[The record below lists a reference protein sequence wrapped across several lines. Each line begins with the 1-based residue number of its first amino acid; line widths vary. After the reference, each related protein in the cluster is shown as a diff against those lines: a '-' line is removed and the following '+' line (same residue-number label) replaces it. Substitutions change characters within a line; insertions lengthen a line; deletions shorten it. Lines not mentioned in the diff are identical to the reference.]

1 MQISS
6 ISALLGGSL
15 FVFLMFWV
23 FYFYLFHIQKNLCLI
38 QIKSLIF
45 SGILVF
51 FRFFMPLEF
60 SASKNILSRNILP
73 TVHQILELQIGKL
86 SFPHLLIGISLGG
99 SIILFLQYIVNLLKW
114 RKLCKYAKP
123 LSTENVIN
131 TVREIEQKKKKQIHI
146 RVLESKLV
154 TEPILTGIFHPK
166 VILPYNF
173 IESDLRYILSHEIEH
188 YLKRDLLLKFFIEIG
203 RILFWWNP
211 FFYFLKNKIIQSLEF
226 QADLETVKTFTEE
239 EKLLYLECLLS
250 SARKKQR
257 KVTWGLAFREGNAS
271 IIKKRVFLILEE
283 KYIKRRSNICYFL
296 LPLIVFSLSFCFV
309 VEPYYITEE
318 QEQESFSLDDNIN
331 IKKYNDYYEI
341 IIDGE
346 SIGKV
351 ENIPNEFSDIP
362 VVE

>member
-1 MQISS
+1 MEISS

-51 FRFFMPLEF
+51 FRFFIPLEF
-60 SASKNILSRNILP
+60 SSSKNILSRNVLP
-73 TVHQILELQIGKL
+73 MIHQILEVQIGGL
-86 SFPHLLIGISLGG
+86 SILHLLTGISLGG
-99 SIILFLQYIVNLLKW
+99 SIVLFLQYIVHLLKW
-114 RKLCKYAKP
+114 KKVCKYAKP
-123 LSTENVIN
+123 LNTEHVIN
-131 TVREIEQKKKKQIHI
+131 AVREIEQKQKKRIPI
-146 RVLESKLV
+146 RVLESKFV

-173 IESDLRYILSHEIEH
+173 IETDLRYILSHEVEH

-203 RILFWWNP
+203 RMLFWWNP
-211 FFYFLKNKIIQSLEF
+211 IFYFLKKKIIQSLEF

-239 EKLLYLECLLS
+239 EKFLYLECLLS
-250 SARKKQR
+250 SARKKRR
-257 KVTWGLAFREGNAS
+257 KMTLGLAFREGSSS
-271 IIKKRVFLILEE
+271 IIKKRVSLILEE
-283 KYIKRRSNICYFL
+283 KYIKKRSNIFYFFI
-296 LPLIVFSLSFCFV
+296 PLIMFSLSFCFV

-318 QEQESFSLDDNIN
+318 QKQESFSLDDNVN

-341 IIDGE
+341 IVDGE

-351 ENIPNEFSDIP
+351 KNIPNELSDIP
-362 VVE
+362 VEK